1 MVASTVLTASLKV
14 LGDATRLRILALL
27 EREELSVGELSRSL
41 GMSQSRVSNHLRVL
55 REAHLLDERR
65 SGNSTFLRLTGCDG
79 GPRDAGGNGSGGRN
93 GTSVAVELWATL
105 RERVAELPEH
115 AADLGRLAAV
125 VEERQRSS
133 AEFFDRVAKDWDK
146 IGVDFSTGQARQRA
160 AASLLPPGLVLADLG
175 CGTGYMARSLL
186 GLCQRLICVDRS
198 AAMLRQ
204 ARERLEGA
212 ELPGAPTQLEFR
224 QGELDQLPL
233 EGGEVDG
240 LVAGMVLHHVARLD
254 RPLAE
259 MRRVLR
265 PGGTAV
271 LVDLAPHGEEWMRE
285 AQGDRLLGLDP
296 ADVTAA
302 LEAAGFVRA
311 VLETVHDHYQPTV
324 PQELAGSDRRERARL
339 PLFLVRAYAP
349 L

>member
-1 MVASTVLTASLKV
+1 MVASTLLTSSLKV

-27 EREELSVGELSRSL
+27 EREELSVGELSRAL

-65 SGNSTFLRLTGCDG
+65 SGNSTFLRPIAPTGSTG
-79 GPRDAGGNGSGGRN
+79 GANGS
-93 GTSVAVELWATL
+93 SVALELWTTL
-105 RERVAELPEH
+105 RERVVELPEH

-133 AEFFDRVAKDWDK
+133 VEFFDRVAKDWDK

-160 AASLLPPGLVLADLG
+160 AASLLPPGLTLADLG
-175 CGTGYMARSLL
+175 CGTGYLARALL
-186 GLCQRLICVDRS
+186 GLCTRLICVDRS

-212 ELPGAPTQLEFR
+212 ELAGTPTALEFR

-233 EGGEVDG
+233 EDGEVDG

-254 RPLAE
+254 QPLAE

-285 AQGDRLLGLDP
+285 AQGDRLLGIDP
-296 ADVTAA
+296 AEVTTA
-302 LEAAGFVRA
+302 LEAAGFERA

-324 PQELAGSDRRERARL
+324 PQDSADTVRRERARL
-339 PLFLVRAYAP
+339 PLFLVRAHAP
-349 L
+349 Q

>member
-1 MVASTVLTASLKV
+1 MVASAVRTSSLKV

-65 SGNSTFLRLTGCDG
+65 SGNSTFLRLAGAAGSERDG
-79 GPRDAGGNGSGGRN
+79 VDGAG
-93 GTSVAVELWATL
+93 VAVELWATL

-133 AEFFDRVAKDWDK
+133 TEFFDRVAKDWDK

-160 AASLLPPGLVLADLG
+160 AASLLPPGLVFADLG
-175 CGTGYMARSLL
+175 CGTGYMARGLV
-186 GLCQRLICVDRS
+186 GLCRRLICVDRS
-198 AAMLRQ
+198 AAMLGE
-204 ARERLEGA
+204 ARERLEELAGA
-212 ELPGAPTQLEFR
+212 GGVTELDFR
-224 QGELDQLPL
+224 RGELDELPIAD
-233 EGGEVDG
+233 GELDG

-254 RPLAE
+254 RPLSE

-285 AQGDRLLGLDP
+285 AQGDRLLGIDP

-302 LEAAGFVRA
+302 LEAAGFERA
-311 VLETVHDHYQPTV
+311 VLETVHDQYQPTV
-324 PQELAGSDRRERARL
+324 PADIAAAVGDDGPRERARL
-339 PLFLVRAYAP
+339 PLFLVRAHKP
-349 L
+349 S